1 MAKVA
6 KNLTL
11 DPEVVEKA
19 QAYAARHDQSLSE
32 LVGELLESVIRMD
45 AAPMG
50 LSPAVS
56 RLRGIAR
63 PAPGDDGE
71 PSGVEAYH
79 AYLEKKHSR

>member
-19 QAYAARHDQSLSE
+19 REYAARHDKSLSE
-32 LVGELLESVIRMD
+32 LVGELLESVIRRD
-45 AAPMG
+45 AGGTP

-56 RLRGIAR
+56 RLMGVGTLS
-63 PAPGDDGE
+63 PAESEE
-71 PSGVEAYH
+71 PMGVDAYH
-79 AYLEKKHSR
+79 AYLEKKHTR

>member
-32 LVGELLESVIRMD
+32 LVGELLESVIRQD
-45 AAPMG
+45 AAAVG
-50 LSPAVS
+50 VSPAVS
-56 RLRGIAR
+56 RLIGIAR
-63 PAPGDDGE
+63 PDPGDAGE
-71 PSGVEAYH
+71 LSGVDAYH